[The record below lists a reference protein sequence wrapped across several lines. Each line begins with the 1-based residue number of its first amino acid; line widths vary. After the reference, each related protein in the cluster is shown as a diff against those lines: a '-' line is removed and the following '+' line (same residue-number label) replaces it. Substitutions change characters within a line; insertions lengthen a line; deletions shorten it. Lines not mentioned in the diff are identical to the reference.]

1 MPPARGKNALQL
13 VPEGLWA
20 VLDLDAGPLDAPIR
34 SEVFGLERFERHGNS
49 LGLTHRVVRERS
61 LQTSFTP
68 RLRDNIQRL
77 RSVNAYIGSQAR
89 TGYDISPAAEW
100 LLENFHLLEA
110 QFKEVDEGLPAN
122 YFKGLPV
129 LVQPPLAGLPRVYGV
144 AWAFVA
150 HTDGAFDESL
160 LVHFLNAYQQSCELR
175 LSELWALPTTLRVV
189 LMENLR
195 RLADRVAANKAA
207 RELANRCCD
216 DLEEY
221 SIAVLEELAERM
233 RRRGVEGV
241 FLAQM
246 AQRLQTTLPGSRV
259 MVKTWLQ
266 TVVPYLPA
274 VLLQQRAEQA
284 ADNLSVSN
292 SVTSLRTIG
301 DADWPEV
308 VMRTNLC
315 TRLMLGNPVFEA
327 EHAMTRETTL
337 HGIEQLA
344 KRSGKPEAHVTQAL
358 LHLMAG
364 ATAGDEGAHVPAYWL
379 AGAGGGTLRV
389 VLGIPAHPRFEW
401 VRWARLWA
409 LPLYLGAIG
418 ISSGLLLAWLL
429 LHHGTGIA
437 LAAGSGWW
445 GAGLMFLVM
454 LPASEAMVAL
464 VNRLASESLEPQR
477 LARLAFKQGIPAE
490 HRVAV
495 VIPCM
500 LVDGAGIEALA
511 RRLHLHYLANPEP
524 EAQFVLLTDFLD
536 AATRTTPEDQALLD
550 QAVRAIEALNL
561 LYPVLPAAS
570 DADLPQPVAPMRFV
584 LLHRERRFSR
594 SERAWIGWER
604 KRGKLEALIAALSE
618 GGYGGFV
625 DLGELSRLVPGTP
638 YVLTL
643 DADTQLPPGRLRS
656 LVGIAAHPSNHP
668 VFDPVSRTI
677 VKGYGVLQPRVS
689 APLPGEHARTFY
701 HWLFAGQFGIDT
713 YSATTSEV
721 YQDVFG
727 QGTFTGKGLL
737 NVKAVHQVLGSRFPD
752 GQVLSHDLL
761 EGALVRCATV
771 TDVTVLEEG
780 PHLPDTANARI
791 HRWTRG
797 DWQLLPFMLHFWR
810 YGITPLNLWKMLDNL
825 RRSLVA
831 PACLL
836 LLVLSVSGVGLAPGI
851 ALLLVLLAYTA
862 GPFIGAV
869 AGLFPGRPHLELR
882 YFYAC
887 ASVDFARVLAL
898 GGWQSMQLL
907 RQTLLAGD
915 AVLRSLYRLTIS
927 RSSLLEWTTAASVQA
942 GSSTRLS
949 VMLRTHAGLAA
960 WTLLGAVAL
969 APWVVYPG
977 WAAMWAALW
986 FMSPMAL
993 WMASQSQWSRRVDM
1007 PDATGRAYLDRV
1019 AHDTWRFF
1027 EHCVTAQD
1035 HHLPPDNLQVVPYD
1049 MLAHRTS
1056 PTNIGLYLLS
1066 CACAA
1071 QSGWISL
1078 AQLCDRLQLT
1088 LDTLDVLPR
1097 HEGHFLNWYD
1107 TQTLAALLPA
1117 YVSTVDSGNLSGH
1130 LLTTAQACLDFAGR
1144 ERGAASLDCDARA
1157 ATLEALALRLQT
1169 MALTP
1174 DYRFLYSARRRLFHI
1189 GYRVREQ
1196 ELDTAFYDLL
1206 ASESRLTSLVAIA
1219 KGDVEAAHWGAL
1231 GRIACLYGVQPGL
1244 KSWSGS
1250 MFEYLM
1256 PSLMLDEPQGSLLH
1270 GACDHAVGAQR
1281 AFGVLQD
1288 VPWGISES
1296 AYAGRDSSMA
1306 YQYAPQGVPALA
1318 LRRTPVEEL
1327 VVAPYAT
1334 MLALIVSPQAGIAN
1348 LRRLELLGARRE
1360 WGFMEALDY
1369 TPVRQTGMEPFTLVG
1384 TFMAHHQGMALAS
1397 LTNLLHLDIVKRW
1410 GMTDPHMEAVSSLLH
1425 ERVPKEIRKAPGL
1438 PPVAIEQ
1445 RLQLRPPGLVR
1456 QLLPGQ
1462 HAVEPS
1468 QLLSNGRYCVAL
1480 RANGAGASQWDNS
1493 AITRFR
1499 DDALR
1504 DAYGSFV
1511 FCRELGHTPRP
1522 RYSVTRSPAADPV
1535 AEYRTSFQPDRVVFH
1550 CDTLHWE
1557 SRMTV
1562 WVSPE
1567 DDIEFRQVELHNT
1580 SDETLELEL
1589 GCSLEIALNKQSAD
1603 EAHPAFSKLFV
1614 HSEWLEA
1621 QRALLYRR
1629 TPRVETEPVVC
1640 AVHFLAHTDATVLNV
1655 QACSDRQ
1662 RWAGRNRRPG
1672 QDNGWSQGLQHGEVY
1687 FQGAGAGDSGLD
1699 PVAALSVHIRL
1710 APFAKAQLT
1719 FATAAATDPALLHA
1733 LMDKY
1738 QQSNHVQRASLMSST
1753 LAGIRLRA
1761 LQISPDTLTATQSI
1775 TTALLFVLNKP
1786 VVQQE
1791 AAALLNSKVC
1801 DKRLLWRIGLS
1812 GDRPI
1817 LLISIAVLQGL
1828 GLVRSITQAMR
1839 MWAWSGVGCDL
1850 VVLNAEPA
1858 SYHLTLQRELT
1869 GLCDRLNT
1877 EHPRDDA
1884 DTCIAMWVL
1893 RDDTLSDDERST
1905 LHALARMHL
1914 DADGRPLL
1922 HHVQAWSAS
1931 HDLDAKQRSAHPR
1944 RNPGGAGDSMPLDVH
1959 VTQGAFGA
1967 DGSEFRF
1974 DVGQD
1979 MKPLRPW
1986 VNLLANEQFGTVVS
2000 EAGGGF
2006 SWAGNSRLNQLTPWS
2021 NDPVADPPGE
2031 WLWLQDLDALP
2042 RAGWS
2047 LSPDAWALPDTRY
2060 TVSHTQAKTSIR
2072 HRRGALEVEVVWSV
2086 DVSLQLKQ
2094 VEVHLHNRGTM
2105 DMHLRCIGMVEW
2117 VMGAAMRDRA
2127 STVTAGHLS
2136 TSNAV
2141 LLCSQREQS
2150 AGLGGGTAFWACNAP
2165 PLAGAQGARLQWTCD
2180 RRELFDG
2187 TGSPTIP
2194 DQFGGGAGT
2203 GGDPC
2208 AALSV
2213 RMDVPARQS
2222 RSQVFLMGYAA
2233 DATEALGSAQR
2244 ALQEVP
2250 AERLASVAVHWNA
2263 LLGKLTVRTPDPL
2276 LDALVNRWFL
2286 YQALACRMAAKAG
2299 FYQAGGATG
2308 FRDQLQDAMALVWV
2322 EPGLLRNQIV
2332 LCASRQFAAGD
2343 VQHWWHSPGGAG
2355 VRTRMSDDLL
2365 WLPHALTRYLHATAD
2380 STVLDEAVAFL
2391 SGPALE
2397 EGQEDAYFTPGT
2409 SPESASVYEH
2419 AARTIDHS
2427 LVVGVHGLPL
2437 MGTGDWNDGM
2447 NAVGHQGKG
2456 ESVWL
2461 GWFLVQLVRV
2471 WAPLARTRG
2480 DWERAQRW
2488 EQAAVVWHAALE
2500 GPAWDGE
2507 WYARAFFDDGSP
2519 LGSHTLDE
2527 CRIDLIAQAWG
2538 VLSEAAPPGRAAMAM
2553 GAAQSQLVDERMG
2566 LVKLLTPPLQSQLPR
2581 AGYIQS
2587 YPPGVR
2593 ENGGQYNH
2601 GAVWGLMAMA
2611 QLHRDRGSDLPYAYF
2626 CGLSPAHRSA
2636 DPARGA
2642 VYGLEPYAMA
2652 GDIYGAPPYTGRGGW
2667 SWYTGSAAWMYRAAT
2682 ESLFGLEFGP
2692 QRVCFRPCFPAHWEH
2707 AHMHL
2712 QLPECVL
2719 EVSFVKDQPDAPLAA
2734 AAEGSIALAV
2744 GAWLEYLPLRGVQ
2757 QIQVAI

>member
-1 MPPARGKNALQL
+1 MPPARWNGALPQ
-13 VPEGLWA
+13 VPEELSA

-34 SEVFGLERFERHGNS
+34 SEVFGVERFERHGNS

-61 LQTSFTP
+61 RQESFTP

-150 HTDGAFDESL
+150 HTDGAFDETL

-207 RELANRCCD
+207 REWANRCCD
-216 DLEEY
+216 DLEHY
-221 SIAVLEELAERM
+221 SIAQLEALVTRM
-233 RRRGVEGV
+233 RRRGVDGV
-241 FLAQM
+241 FLGQM
-246 AQRLQTTLPGSRV
+246 AQRLQTTLPGSRA

-266 TVVPYLPA
+266 TVLPLLPA
-274 VLLQQRAEQA
+274 ALLQQRAEQA

-308 VMRTNLC
+308 VMQTNLC
-315 TRLMLGNPVFEA
+315 TRLMLGHPVFQA
-327 EHAMTRETTL
+327 EHSMTRETTL

-344 KRSGKPEAHVTQAL
+344 KRSGKPEAHVTESL

-364 ATAGDEGAHVPAYWL
+364 AVPGEQGALVPAFWL
-379 AGAGGGTLRV
+379 RGAGSGTLRV
-389 VLGIPAHPRFEW
+389 VLGLPAHPRFAW
-401 VRWARLWA
+401 RIWGRRWA

-418 ISSGLLLAWLL
+418 CSSALLLGWLL
-429 LHHGTGIA
+429 MRHGAIDGVP
-437 LAAGSGWW
+437 AGW
-445 GAGLMFLVM
+445 GAAALMLLVM

-464 VNRLASESLEPQR
+464 VNRVACESLEPDR
-477 LARLAFKQGIPAE
+477 LARLALKQGIPAE
-490 HRVAV
+490 HRVVV

-500 LVDGAGIEALA
+500 LVDGPGIEALA
-511 RRLHLHYLANPEP
+511 RRLQLHYLANPEP
-524 EAQFVLLTDFLD
+524 MAQFALLTDYLD
-536 AATRTTPEDQALLD
+536 APARDAPGDQALLE
-550 QAVRAIEALNL
+550 QAIRSMEALNQ
-561 LYPVLPAAS
+561 LYPVLPAAD
-570 DADLPQPVAPMRFV
+570 DADFHLSAIHKRFV
-584 LLHRERRFSR
+584 LLHRERRYSR

-618 GGYGGFV
+618 GGSGSFT

-656 LVGIAAHPSNHP
+656 LVGIAAHPGNQP

-713 YSATTSEV
+713 YSAASSEV

-727 QGTFTGKGLL
+727 QGTFSGKGLL
-737 NVKAVHQVLGSRFPD
+737 HVRAVHQVLGSRFPD

-771 TDVTVLEEG
+771 TDVTVLEDG
-780 PHLPDTANARI
+780 PHHPDTANARI

-797 DWQLLPFMLHFWR
+797 DWQLLPFMLRFRR
-810 YGITPLNLWKMLDNL
+810 YGITPLNLWKMVDNL

-836 LLVLSVSGVGLAPGI
+836 LLVLSVTGFGLEPVF
-851 ALLLVLLAYTA
+851 ALLLVLFAYTA

-887 ASVDFARVLAL
+887 ASVEFARVAAL
-898 GGWQSMQLL
+898 GAWQCMQLL
-907 RQTLLAGD
+907 RQTLLAAD
-915 AVLRSLYRLTIS
+915 AVLRSLYRLAIS
-927 RSSLLEWTTAASVQA
+927 RSRLLEWTTAASVQA
-942 GSSTRLS
+942 GANTQLS
-949 VMLRTHAGLAA
+949 AMLRTHGSLAL
-960 WTLLGAVAL
+960 WVLIGSICL
-969 APWVVYPG
+969 APWVLYPA
-977 WAAMWAALW
+977 WAAFWAAGW
-986 FMSPMAL
+986 FLSPWAL
-993 WMASQSQWSRRVDM
+993 WLASQSNWSRALEK
-1007 PDATGRAYLDRV
+1007 PDAADRAYLDGV
-1019 AHDTWRFF
+1019 AHDTWRYF
-1027 EHCVTAQD
+1027 EHCVGAQD
-1035 HHLPPDNLQVVPYD
+1035 HHLPPDNLQVMPFD

-1071 QSGWISL
+1071 QSGWLSVAGL
-1078 AQLCDRLQLT
+1078 GSRLRAT

-1107 TQTLAALLPA
+1107 TQSLAVLLPA

-1130 LLTTAQACLDFAGR
+1130 MLATAQACLDFAGR
-1144 ERGAASLDCDARA
+1144 ERNAGSATGAALA
-1157 ATLEALALRLQT
+1157 ADLETQAKRLQT

-1174 DYRFLYSARRRLFHI
+1174 DYRFLYSTRRRLFHI
-1189 GYRVREQ
+1189 GYRVRVQ

-1219 KGDVEAAHWGAL
+1219 KGDVDAAHWGAL
-1231 GRIACLYGVQPGL
+1231 GRIGCLTGVRPGL

-1270 GACDHAVGAQR
+1270 RAGEHAVAAQQG
-1281 AFGVLQD
+1281 FGLEQD
-1288 VPWGISES
+1288 VPWGVSES
-1296 AYAGRDSSMA
+1296 AYAGRDSSLA
-1306 YQYAPQGVPALA
+1306 YQYAPQGVPTLA
-1318 LRRTPVEEL
+1318 LRRTPLDEL

-1334 MLALIVSPQAGIAN
+1334 MLALMVNPHEAVSN
-1348 LRRLELLGARRE
+1348 LRRLESLGARRE

-1369 TPVRQTGMEPFTLVG
+1369 TPLRQTGTEPFTLVG
-1384 TFMAHHQGMALAS
+1384 TFMAHHQGMALVA
-1397 LTNLLHLDIVKRW
+1397 LTNLMHHDVVKRW
-1410 GMTDPHMEAVSSLLH
+1410 GMADPYMEAVCALLH
-1425 ERVPKEIRKAPGL
+1425 ERVPKEIRQAPGL
-1438 PPVAIEQ
+1438 PPVAVEQ

-1456 QLLPGQ
+1456 ALVPGV
-1462 HAVEPS
+1462 HAVEPT

-1480 RANGAGASQWDNS
+1480 RANGAGASQWDGT
-1493 AITRFR
+1493 AISRFR

-1504 DAYGSFV
+1504 DAFGSFV
-1511 FCRELGHTPRP
+1511 YCRESGDPEAQ
-1522 RYSVTRSPAADPV
+1522 RYSITRSPAADPE
-1535 AEYRTSFQPDRVVFH
+1535 ADYRCSFQPDRVLFH
-1550 CDTLHWE
+1550 CHAAHWE

-1567 DDIEFRQVELHNT
+1567 DDMEFRQLELHNT
-1580 SDETLELEL
+1580 GAATLELEL
-1589 GCSLEIALNKQSAD
+1589 SCCFDVALNKQSAD

-1614 HSEWLEA
+1614 RSEWLEA

-1640 AVHFLAHTDATVLNV
+1640 AAHFLANTDAEVISV
-1655 QACSDRQ
+1655 QGCADRQ
-1662 RWAGRNRRPG
+1662 RWAGRNHRPG
-1672 QDNGWSQGLQHGEVY
+1672 QESGWSRGLQHGAAY
-1687 FQGAGAGDSGLD
+1687 FQEAGPGDSGLD
-1699 PVAALSVHIRL
+1699 PVAALVVRIRL

-1719 FATAAATDPALLHA
+1719 FATAAATEPALLHA
-1733 LMDKY
+1733 LIDKY
-1738 QQSNHVQRASLMSST
+1738 QQSSHVQRASLMSST

-1761 LQISPDTLTATQSI
+1761 LQVSPDTLTATQTL
-1775 TTALLFVLNKP
+1775 TTALLFVLSSPKS
-1786 VVQQE
+1786 VHGSTAVL
-1791 AAALLNSKVC
+1791 ATDIC
-1801 DKRLLWRIGLS
+1801 DKRVLWRIGIS

-1817 LLISIAVLQGL
+1817 VLISIAVLQGL
-1828 GLVRSITQAMR
+1828 GLVRSLTQSMR
-1839 MWAWSGVGCDL
+1839 VWAWAGVACDL
-1850 VVLNAEPA
+1850 VVVNAEPA

-1869 GLCDRLNT
+1869 GMCDRLNT
-1877 EHPRDDA
+1877 EHPREDA
-1884 DTCIAMWVL
+1884 DSCIGMWVL
-1893 RDDTLSDDERST
+1893 REDSLSDAERST
-1905 LHALARMHL
+1905 LHTLARMRL

-1922 HHVQAWSAS
+1922 HHVQAWSAD
-1931 HDLDAKQRSAHPR
+1931 HDQDAVRLAGHSRHL
-1944 RNPGGAGDSMPLDVH
+1944 PGVRPEVPSLAVAVSRGEFVG
-1959 VTQGAFGA
+1959 QGA
-1967 DGSEFRF
+1967 EFRF
-1974 DVGQD
+1974 EVGLDVR
-1979 MKPLRPW
+1979 PLRPW
-1986 VNLLANEQFGTVVS
+1986 VNVLANQGFGTVLS

-2006 SWAGNSRLNQLTPWS
+2006 TWAGNSRLNQLTPWS

-2031 WLWLQDLDALP
+2031 NLWLQDLVTLP
-2042 RAGWS
+2042 RRTWS

-2060 TVSHTQAKTSIR
+2060 TVTHTQGVTRIR
-2072 HRRGALEVEVVWSV
+2072 HRRGPLDVEVIWSV
-2086 DVSLQLKQ
+2086 DVALQLKQ
-2094 VEVHLHNRGTM
+2094 VQVILQNRGEL
-2105 DMHLRCIGMVEW
+2105 DLHLRCIGMVEW
-2117 VMGAAMRDRA
+2117 VMGAGLRDRA
-2127 STVTAGHLS
+2127 STVTAAQLS
-2136 TSNAV
+2136 TTDLV
-2141 LLCSQREQS
+2141 LLCSQRERA
-2150 AGLGGGTAFWACNAP
+2150 AGQGGGTAFWACRTP
-2165 PLAGAQGARLQWTCD
+2165 SSAQSGSSQWTCD
-2180 RRELFDG
+2180 RREFFESSGELA
-2187 TGSPTIP
+2187 IP
-2194 DQFGGGAGT
+2194 DSLGAHSGFGL
-2203 GGDPC
+2203 DPC

-2213 RMDVPARQS
+2213 RMQVPAGQTLS
-2222 RSQVFLMGYAA
+2222 HVFLMGYAP
-2233 DATEALGSAQR
+2233 DASAALDLAQR
-2244 ALQEVP
+2244 ALHESP
-2250 AERLASVAVHWNA
+2250 AQRLFAVAEHWSER
-2263 LLGKLTVRTPDPL
+2263 LGKLTVTTPDPL
-2276 LDALVNRWFL
+2276 FDALVNHWLL
-2286 YQALACRMAAKAG
+2286 YQTLACRMAAKSA

-2308 FRDQLQDAMALVWV
+2308 FRDQLQDAMALAWV
-2322 EPGLLRNQIV
+2322 EPQALKAQIL
-2332 LCASRQFAAGD
+2332 LCASRQFVEGD

-2365 WLPHALTRYLHATAD
+2365 WLPHAVTRYLQATAD
-2380 STVLDEAVAFL
+2380 LSVLDAQVPFL
-2391 SGPALE
+2391 SGPVLE
-2397 EGQEDAYFTPGT
+2397 PAQEDAYFAPDVSTDT
-2409 SPESASVYEH
+2409 ASTYEH
-2419 AARTIDHS
+2419 AARALDWS
-2427 LVVGVHGLPL
+2427 LATGIHGLPL

-2447 NAVGHQGKG
+2447 SAVGPQGQG

-2461 GWFLVQLVRV
+2461 AWLLVSLVRD

-2488 EQAAVVWHAALE
+2488 EATAGVWQAALD
-2500 GPAWDGE
+2500 GPAWDGQ

-2519 LGSHTLDE
+2519 LGSHTLQE
-2527 CRIDLIAQAWG
+2527 CRIDLIAQAWS
-2538 VLSEAAPPGRAAMAM
+2538 VLSEAASPERAATAM
-2553 GAAQSQLVDERMG
+2553 QSLEIELIDHDMG
-2566 LVKLLTPPLQSQLPR
+2566 LIKLLTPPLQDQLPR

-2593 ENGGQYNH
+2593 ENGGQYSH
-2601 GAVWGLMAMA
+2601 GGVWALMAMA
-2611 QLHRDRGSDLPYAYF
+2611 QLHRREGSELPYRYF
-2626 CGLSPAHRSA
+2626 CDLSPAHRSA
-2636 DPARGA
+2636 DPVRGA
-2642 VYGLEPYAMA
+2642 IYGLEPYAMA
-2652 GDIYGAPPYTGRGGW
+2652 GDVYGAPPYTGRGGW
-2667 SWYTGSAAWMYRAAT
+2667 SWYTGSAAWMHRAAI

-2692 QRVCFRPCFPAHWEH
+2692 QRLRFRPCFPADWGH

-2712 QLPECVL
+2712 QWSGGTL
-2719 EVSFVKDQPDAPLAA
+2719 EFAFERRAVEQDIPFPSSDLTQLAA
-2734 AAEGSIALAV
+2734 
-2744 GAWLEYLPLRGVQ
+2744 GAWLEYQHMQGLHSLVVSFG
-2757 QIQVAI
+2757 